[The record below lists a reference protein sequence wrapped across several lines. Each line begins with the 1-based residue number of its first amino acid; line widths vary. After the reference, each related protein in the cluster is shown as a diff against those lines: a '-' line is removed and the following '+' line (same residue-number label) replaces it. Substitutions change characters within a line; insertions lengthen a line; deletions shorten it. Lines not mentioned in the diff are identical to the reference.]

1 MYYTTGTV
9 SVDSIRL
16 PGILVAGPQVKV
28 QNRTGLFAREMLIL
42 ESHRGRN
49 TAAA

>member
-9 SVDSIRL
+9 SVDSIGL
-16 PGILVAGPQVKV
+16 PGIIVVCLQVKV
-28 QNRTGLFAREMLIL
+28 QNRTGLFARKMLIL
-42 ESHRGRN
+42 ELHRGRN